1 MDAQTLEVFKVRLD
15 GGFGQSG
22 LVKDV
27 PDHGRG
33 KGSLY
38 HLERFLQLQPYD
50 PPESVKTNLKVR
62 EEGGKENPFLPSLPG
77 VYFLNYQKNAYLQ
90 ALSMDKHLSKCFT
103 SQIHIFY
110 LLWCY
115 VLSLG

>member
-1 MDAQTLEVFKVRLD
+1 MSLTMAK
-15 GGFGQSG
+15 
-22 LVKDV
+22 
-27 PDHGRG
+27 GRVAYIIL
-33 KGSLY
+33 KGS
-38 HLERFLQLQPYD
+38 FQLKPYD

>member
-62 EEGGKENPFLPSLPG
+62 EKGKPFSTISPWRLFFKLPEECLPASSLHGQTLEQVLHFSDTHFLSSLVLCTLPG
-77 VYFLNYQKNAYLQ
+77 LV
-90 ALSMDKHLSKCFT
+90 
-103 SQIHIFY
+103 
-110 LLWCY
+110 
-115 VLSLG
+115 

>member
-1 MDAQTLEVFKVRLD
+1 MAE
-15 GGFGQSG
+15 
-22 LVKDV
+22 
-27 PDHGRG
+27 GRVAYIIL
-33 KGSLY
+33 KGS
-38 HLERFLQLQPYD
+38 FQLQPYD